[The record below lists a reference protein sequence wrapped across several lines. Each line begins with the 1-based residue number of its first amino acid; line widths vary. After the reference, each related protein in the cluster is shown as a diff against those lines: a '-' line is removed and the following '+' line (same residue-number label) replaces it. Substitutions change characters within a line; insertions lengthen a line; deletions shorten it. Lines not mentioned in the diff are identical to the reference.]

1 MRLRSLIRF
10 AFALV
15 LAAYALLVTAASHPI
30 GAPWPGLTLP
40 DQHDKSVTLTGD
52 KLRVV
57 VFAAERKPG
66 DWAQDV
72 VEKAHKDAAL
82 AGRLALVFDIS
93 RMPSLVTTMFA
104 MPGFRARPFPI
115 LLARDKA
122 PVDFLPLK
130 EAAVTVLALE
140 AGKVVAIDY
149 ANNEAALE
157 KLLAE
162 HLSNPKEG
170 WAKGLRD
177 KD

>member
-1 MRLRSLIRF
+1 MRLRSLIP
-10 AFALV
+10 LV
-15 LAAYALLVTAASHPI
+15 LALILTALTLPAGAAPDAV

-40 DQHDKSVTLTGD
+40 DQHDKSVTLAGD
-52 KLRVV
+52 NLRVV

-66 DWAQDV
+66 DWTQDV
-72 VEKAHKDAAL
+72 IEKTYKDAAL

-115 LLARDKA
+115 LLARDQA
-122 PVDFLPLK
+122 PVAFLPLK
-130 EAAVTVLALE
+130 EASVTVLTLE

-157 KLLAE
+157 KLLAQQ
-162 HLSNPKEG
+162 LTNPKE
-170 WAKGLRD
+170 KP
-177 KD
+177 

>member
-1 MRLRSLIRF
+1 MRLRSLTRF
-10 AFALV
+10 AFALL
-15 LAAYALLVTAASHPI
+15 LAAHALLATAAPHPV

-40 DQHDKSVTLTGD
+40 DQHDKAVTLAGD

-57 VFAAERKPG
+57 LFAAERKPG
-66 DWAQDV
+66 DWTQDV
-72 VEKAHKDAAL
+72 VEKSYKDAVL

-104 MPGFRARPFPI
+104 LPGFRARPFPI
-115 LLARDKA
+115 LLARDKT

-130 EAAVTVLALE
+130 EASVTVLTLE

-157 KLLAE
+157 KLLLEAM
-162 HLSNPKEG
+162 K
-170 WAKGLRD
+170 
-177 KD
+177 